1 MNTWAHE
8 KAQDYRFTA
17 SLEKMN
23 AQLAFMSVEVPFG
36 VEQESG
42 TMPCTLAAFYG
53 KVHQ

>member
-1 MNTWAHE
+1 MKKPKT
-8 KAQDYRFTA
+8 YRFTA

-23 AQLAFMSVEVPFG
+23 AQLAFMSVEVPIG